1 MRMKSFPLIDIV
13 SLSTELEL
21 EYVCVPANVA
31 ASISCMSSIISI
43 QNENFLQKLTH
54 SKKWIYKSP
63 FLPPSLFLSLSA
75 DIKFISANS
84 RSADIIIIIMIEMC
98 FICR

>member
-13 SLSTELEL
+13 SLSTELE
-21 EYVCVPANVA
+21 YICVPANVA

-43 QNENFLQKLTH
+43 QNGNFLQKHTH

-63 FLPPSLFLSLSA
+63 FLPPSLSLSA